1 MEGWDVGEE
10 YRCIKL
16 LGKGGYGY
24 VAEAI
29 HIPTGRH
36 VAIKKMD
43 EVFCNR
49 NHARRILREI
59 TLLRKLKSRQVVD
72 IIEVIEPADPENFD
86 DVYVV
91 LELADRDLKK
101 VIESDIFLTLEQ
113 I

>member
-1 MEGWDVGEE
+1 MEGWDVGND
-10 YRCIKL
+10 YACIKL

-24 VAEAI
+24 VVEAI
-29 HIPTGRH
+29 HKPSGKR

-49 NHARRILREI
+49 SHARRILREI
-59 TLLRKLKSRQVVD
+59 TLLRRLKNKAVVD
-72 IIEVIEPADPENFD
+72 IIEVIEPSDPEYFS

-101 VIESDIFLTLEQ
+101 VIESDMYLTLD
-113 I
+113 